1 VQRPTDSMFPR
12 KTYPAR
18 FARTSSAGRRL
29 FSVAVIALGLTAQI
43 ALATGAKAEESDLR
57 QRYNAAFNRTLQEPA
72 NLDGIFEFANL
83 AVQVG
88 DVEGAIGAYERM
100 LIYNPELP
108 RVRYDLG
115 RLYFKLGS
123 YRVAQ
128 RFFQQVLDTT
138 GVPRDIR
145 EDVQKYMADIEKHLA
160 RNTLTGSLSTGTQYQ
175 TNANFISTNS
185 QVRVFGIDATL
196 TSSSRQRADTNLFL
210 AGDATDIFDL
220 DWQGGE
226 TIETTF
232 TGYGS
237 HQFRVHQNSL
247 GYAEMT
253 SGMRIPVLGP
263 NDFVQA
269 SVKPYAIGTVAS
281 LDYSPFF
288 GAYGAGLSLRTAF
301 SSVLQSN
308 LSGEFRQRDFH
319 NSAKNPS
326 LTDKNGQLTSLLLTT
341 DYALYP
347 TDVISAILGFDID
360 HARAQYERYTSYS
373 VQFGYTR
380 LFDAPL
386 EITDKP
392 WSIAGRGGVVLRP
405 YDAADPSIDPGTKR
419 YDRQYLFSALL
430 TVGITDE
437 FSANLQL
444 SQDWTRS
451 SVPNF
456 RYSNTSALSSIIYHF

>member
-1 VQRPTDSMFPR
+1 MVAQ
-12 KTYPAR
+12 
-18 FARTSSAGRRL
+18 FA
-29 FSVAVIALGLTAQI
+29 LTA
-43 ALATGAKAEESDLR
+43 GAYAEDTDLR
-57 QRYNAAFNRTLQEPA
+57 QRYNAAFNRTLQEPS
-72 NLDGIFEFANL
+72 NLDAIFEFANL

-115 RLYFKLGS
+115 RLYYKLGS

-128 RFFQQVLDTT
+128 RFFQQVIDTPD
-138 GVPRDIR
+138 VPR
-145 EDVQKYMADIEKHLA
+145 EVYTDVKQYMADIDKRLS
-160 RNTLTGSLSTGTQYQ
+160 RNTLTGSISSGAQYQ

-196 TSSSRQRADTNLFL
+196 TSNSRQRADTNLFI

-253 SGMRIPVLGP
+253 SGVRIPVLGP
-263 NDFVQA
+263 NDLFQA
-269 SVKPYAIGTVAS
+269 SVKPYAIGSDAS
-281 LDYSPFF
+281 LDYTPFF
-288 GAYGAGLSLRTAF
+288 TGYGGGVSLRSLF
-301 SSVLQSN
+301 SSVVQSN
-308 LSGEFRQRDFH
+308 FSAEFRQRGFH
-319 NSAKNPS
+319 NSAKNPN
-326 LTDKNGQLTSLLLTT
+326 LTDKNGELKSLQWTT
-341 DYALYP
+341 DYALFP
-347 TDVISAILGFDID
+347 TDVISAVLSFDND
-360 HARAQYERYTSYS
+360 HARAQYERYNSYS
-373 VQFGYTR
+373 VQFSYTR
-380 LFDAPL
+380 LFDAPFQL
-386 EITDKP
+386 TDKP
-392 WSIAGRGGVVLRP
+392 WSVAARGGIVWRP
-405 YDAADPSIDPGTKR
+405 YDAADPSVDPNTKR
-419 YDRQYLFSALL
+419 YDRQYLFGALL

-451 SVPNF
+451 SVPNY
-456 RYSNTSALSSIIYHF
+456 RYSNTSALSSVTYHF